1 MGTILA
7 LQSVNALQAQVLTS
21 QAHMATGKKVA
32 SGKDDGAAYI
42 IATNLSK
49 EKADN
54 DTALTGLRRGQSLVD
69 VASAAAQSIED
80 TLQQMKAKALSLTD
94 TSLDTAA
101 KTALQADLGALAKS
115 IDDTVKQ
122 ASFNGINLLASSNQ
136 PSQSLGTPL
145 GALTHSGTASVS
157 VGRNGGLLDL
167 QLHVANA
174 TSQNVNI
181 DWGDGSSYSTASNTL
196 GSPQSYS
203 TDITHTYDGAL
214 QSRTATLNI
223 SMGGG
228 AGSGFQVPAATF
240 TPNDATA
247 IPIDSV
253 GATLDL
259 AHHDLSVNG
268 LGLAG
273 IDQMTGSDASA
284 AVDAALSST
293 MQALDYYGDRSSLID
308 RLVDTNMKR
317 SDALQTSISQMT
329 DADLG
334 TEAATAK
341 ALQTRQALAVQALN
355 IGNNQSGLLL
365 RLFAPGDLHADAW
378 PYTASR
384 F

>member
-7 LQSVNALQAQVLTS
+7 LQSLNALQAQALTS
-21 QAHMATGKKVA
+21 QAHMATGKKVSSA
-32 SGKDDGAAYI
+32 KDDGAAYI

-115 IDDTVKQ
+115 IDDTITQ
-122 ASFNGINLLASSNQ
+122 SSFNGINLLAASNQ
-136 PSQSLGTPL
+136 QSQSLGTPQ
-145 GALTHSGTASVS
+145 GTLTHSGTASVS
-157 VGRNGGLLDL
+157 VGRDAGLLDL
-167 QLHVANA
+167 QLHVSNA
-174 TSQNVNI
+174 TSQSINI
-181 DWGDGSSYSTASNTL
+181 DWGDGSSYSTSSSTP

-203 TDITHTYDGAL
+203 TDITHTYGSAL
-214 QSRTATLNI
+214 QSRTATMNI
-223 SMGGG
+223 SATGG

-240 TPNDATA
+240 TPNDSTSIA
-247 IPIDSV
+247 IDAI

-259 AHHDLSVNG
+259 DHHDLSVSG
-268 LGLAG
+268 LGLTG
-273 IDQMTGSDASA
+273 IAQMTGSDANA

-317 SDALQTSISQMT
+317 SDALQTSISSMT
-329 DADLG
+329 DADMG

-341 ALQTRQALAVQALN
+341 ALATRQALAVQALN
-355 IGNNQSGLLL
+355 IGNSQSGLLL
-365 RLFAPGDLHADAW
+365 RLFQPGA
-378 PYTASR
+378 
-384 F
+384 